1 VTHLL
6 ILLLVLAA
14 VGVYLMT
21 AEERTRLFSGALV
34 DAKVVWGHVRRFL
47 ALESLSGDPFLER
60 LRARTRWPIATPTLI
75 AAHLVVFI
83 LAGWGSSL
91 PTRASNGGGT
101 LLFTSMFVHASFLQM
116 LVNLVF
122 LFQLG
127 LILERLVGPAT
138 FALTYFSSGLGAAIV
153 GWTVSPSG
161 ANVGASGAIFGLLGL
176 MIATTTWLMRS
187 PDGLKIPRHVL
198 KALAPAAAV
207 FLVWNVLSGA
217 LGTAAELTGFALG
230 VLSGVLLTKEI
241 AACTPATR
249 PLSVWSSVTLLV
261 VAAYVLLPQVVATQL
276 TDVRPEIERVLAL
289 ENYTAGIYEHEVDR
303 FHKGRTNAAALAGVI
318 EQTILPALQSAT
330 ARLKTL
336 QRVPV
341 KDQPV
346 IAQALE
352 YLSMRD
358 ESWRLRADALHK
370 ANVVELRQADRIE
383 RVSLELFGK
392 VRPPEPE

>member
-1 VTHLL
+1 
-6 ILLLVLAA
+6 
-14 VGVYLMT
+14 
-21 AEERTRLFSGALV
+21 
-34 DAKVVWGHVRRFL
+34 
-47 ALESLSGDPFLER
+47 
-60 LRARTRWPIATPTLI
+60 
-75 AAHLVVFI
+75 
-83 LAGWGSSL
+83 
-91 PTRASNGGGT
+91 
-101 LLFTSMFVHASFLQM
+101 
-116 LVNLVF
+116 
-122 LFQLG
+122 

-161 ANVGASGAIFGLLGL
+161 ANVGASGAIFVLLGL

-187 PDGLKIPRHVL
+187 PDGLKIPLHVL

-207 FLVWNVLSGA
+207 FLAWNVLSGA

-230 VLSGVLLTKEI
+230 VLAGVVLTKEI

-261 VAAYVLLPQVVATQL
+261 IAAYVLLPQVVATQL

-330 ARLKTL
+330 VRLKTL